1 MISIASLFLL
11 LLFNSTA
18 SAQSRPAFEVAS
30 IKANTQA
37 QAERNIAI
45 FPGGRLTAQNMPLRL
60 LIQRAHRVRPF
71 QILGGPGWINSENW
85 DIEARA
91 EGSVNQQQVLLMLQS
106 LIEERFNLKSH
117 RETRELPIYELVV
130 AKNGPKLPQPK
141 EGSCLA
147 VNPNAPGP
155 GGPGAPP
162 PPGPSGLPPAPPRPG
177 APGQPFVGPCGVIT
191 AGGGPAGFRMDGGKV
206 TIAQVAQILTNMLDR
221 SIVDKTGFT
230 ETFDVHLEFSFD
242 EALAGLAA
250 DPNRPAFATNPTN
263 PSIFTALEEQ
273 LGLKLESARGPV
285 EVIVIDGVERPT
297 EN

>member
-18 SAQSRPAFEVAS
+18 EAQSRPAFEVAS

-45 FPGGRLTAQNMPLRL
+45 FPGGRLSVQNTSLRVL
-60 LIQRAHRVRPF
+60 MQRAHRVRPF

-91 EGSVNQQQVLLMLQS
+91 EGSASQQQVLLMLQA

-117 RETRELPIYELVV
+117 RETRELPIYELVI
-130 AKNGPKLPQPK
+130 AKSGLKLPQSR
-141 EGSCLA
+141 EGSCIVA
-147 VNPNAPGP
+147 NPNAPAGA
-155 GGPGAPP
+155 PGAPP
-162 PPGPSGLPPAPPRPG
+162 PQRQGPPGPPRPPG
-177 APGQPFVGPCGVIT
+177 QSAPGQPFVGPCGVIT

-206 TIAQVAQILTNMLDR
+206 TIAQVTQILTNMLDR